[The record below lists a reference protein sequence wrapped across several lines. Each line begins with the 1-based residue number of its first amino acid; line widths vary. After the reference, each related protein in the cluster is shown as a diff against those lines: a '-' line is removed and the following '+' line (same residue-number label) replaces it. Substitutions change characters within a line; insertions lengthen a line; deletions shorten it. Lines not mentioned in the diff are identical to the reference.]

1 LPTSFK
7 PDLQVQA
14 SKAFQYFVG
23 IFYDSPGKPTQQLFV
38 KLIIVTAPSGAGKTT
53 IVKHLLHTVK
63 DVAFSVSATTRPKR
77 KNEVHGKD
85 YYFINVEGF
94 KQLVKEGAFIEWQEV
109 YENQFYGTLHNEVE
123 RLWAAGKHVI
133 FDIDV
138 KGAMNLKNVF
148 SGRTLTIF
156 VKPPSPEALRQR
168 LRRRKSETEESLKK
182 RIDKAIYELTFEK
195 NFDIALV
202 NDVLEEALDNAVKIV
217 QRFLAG

>member
-1 LPTSFK
+1 
-7 PDLQVQA
+7 
-14 SKAFQYFVG
+14 
-23 IFYDSPGKPTQQLFV
+23 V

-53 IVKHLLHTVK
+53 IVKNLLHTVE
-63 DVAFSVSATTRPKR
+63 DLAFSVSATTRPKR

-85 YYFINVEGF
+85 YYYINVEGF
-94 KQLVKEGAFIEWQEV
+94 KQLAKEGAFIEWQEV
-109 YENQFYGTLHNEVE
+109 YENQFYGTLRSEVE

-148 SGRTLTIF
+148 PGRTLTIF
-156 VKPPSPEALRQR
+156 VKPPSTEVLLQR
-168 LRRRKSETEESLKK
+168 LRQRKSETEKSVKK
-182 RIDKAIYELTFEK
+182 RIGKATYELTFEK

-217 QRFLAG
+217 RRFLAG